1 MRHGVSQAGADLYRH
16 LQSFVGEFVAR
27 HGAVLQ
33 SLWVD
38 EIVFKAFKRSFKEL
52 LHNSHSHYSRL
63 KFFRSLLSFSNGFP
77 PFRSLF
83 PLQVRLG
90 TENEGCQG
98 VLRFTAASSLG
109 EYMKCR
115 GLLEEVEPVTGSPVR
130 WQDLQSGE
138 ETQDVQVDAL
148 RKRRAV
154 ARKAGSTYAPE
165 FLGLLEAALVK
176 IWSAYQRR
184 EAVAVP
190 KELLKAQ
197 ALRMVDN
204 TLKEMA
210 SSEASDIGMLAWRL
224 LLRTPEFPQGRSVV
238 LIANDVTHQAGSFGV
253 KEDHF
258 FKQATEYARK
268 RGLPRVYIAC
278 NSGARVGLVE
288 EIIPKLQVKWKDAE
302 DPLKGFEYLSHGL

>member
-1 MRHGVSQAGADLYRH
+1 M
-16 LQSFVGEFVAR
+16 
-27 HGAVLQ
+27 
-33 SLWVD
+33 
-38 EIVFKAFKRSFKEL
+38 AFL
-52 LHNSHSHYSRL
+52 N
-63 KFFRSLLSFSNGFP
+63 FFI
-77 PFRSLF
+77 
-83 PLQVRLG
+83 
-90 TENEGCQG
+90 
-98 VLRFTAASSLG
+98 LR
-109 EYMKCR
+109 KCR

-176 IWSAYQRR
+176 IWSAYQRQS
-184 EAVAVP
+184 EAAVP

-197 ALRMVDN
+197 ALGLVEG
-204 TLKEMA
+204 TLKETPG
-210 SSEASDIGMLAWRL
+210 ASDIGMLAWRL
-224 LLRTPEFPQGRSVV
+224 LLRTPEFPGGRSVV

-253 KEDHF
+253 KEDHLF
-258 FKQATEYARK
+258 QQATAYARQ

-288 EIIPKLQVKWKDAE
+288 EIIPKLQVKWKDVE
-302 DPLKGFEYLSHGL
+302 DPAKGFEYLSHGLQCLIRSYYIYESYI